1 MLVWVFKGEQELL
14 REGGEGQPRAQERA
28 RREALGAGQ
37 DSPWVSTENKHV
49 ADGLRLASEEP
60 WVPAVIPELAC
71 IQEPLDILRQ
81 GN

>member
-1 MLVWVFKGEQELL
+1 MLVWVFKGSKSSC
-14 REGGEGQPRAQERA
+14 GKGEKDNPGPRKEPAERRWGQ
-28 RREALGAGQ
+28 GQ
-37 DSPWVSTENKHV
+37 ASPCVSTENKHV